1 MVTVSGPGVQIGGEA
16 GAGGGGG
23 GVGGQIHYPPPPPRR
38 RPNAWTEKAW
48 KDAVHLGTWQ
58 GIVHTSWN
66 PSAEANCD
74 GNIK

>member
-16 GAGGGGG
+16 GGGGGWG
-23 GVGGQIHYPPPPPRR
+23 A
-38 RPNAWTEKAW
+38 NALTEKAW
-48 KDAVHLGTWQ
+48 KDAVHVGTWQ
-58 GIVHTSWN
+58 GIVHASWD

>member
-1 MVTVSGPGVQIGGEA
+1 MVTVSGPGVQIGGEVGDW
-16 GAGGGGG
+16 GA
-23 GVGGQIHYPPPPPRR
+23 
-38 RPNAWTEKAW
+38 NALTEKAW

-58 GIVHTSWN
+58 GIVHASWD

>member
-1 MVTVSGPGVQIGGEA
+1 MSGPGVQIGGEA

-23 GVGGQIHYPPPPPRR
+23 GWGA
-38 RPNAWTEKAW
+38 NALTEKAW

-58 GIVHTSWN
+58 GIVHTSWD

-74 GNIK
+74 SNIK

>member
-16 GAGGGGG
+16 GGGGGWG
-23 GVGGQIHYPPPPPRR
+23 A
-38 RPNAWTEKAW
+38 NALTEKAW

-58 GIVHTSWN
+58 GIVHISWD

-74 GNIK
+74 SNIK